1 MKKKSL
7 SPEQA
12 FRAMFIFLNE
22 YYERSA
28 RSGELVDVLGD
39 IQLNETDGMPA
50 DPAAWDDWLAAINEA
65 TEMQQKGR
73 SR

>member
-1 MKKKSL
+1 MKKRLL
-7 SPEQA
+7 SSEQA
-12 FRAMFIFLNE
+12 FRAMFIFLYE
-22 YYERSA
+22 YYERSG

-39 IQLNETDGMPA
+39 IQVNATDGMPA

-65 TEMQQKGR
+65 TEIPQKGK